1 MNDVF
6 SPGFTEFMPLS
17 RPEQLRL
24 GSFKKHHISDSDPLR
39 FLPPFKRT
47 RASFEK
53 TSSQVM
59 STLSLDLLLEETSPQ
74 KQASIQLRHASGK
87 HQQESLATQLKRVLQ
102 EKQTYAPQETKAL
115 MDAKKA
121 QALRQEKEKARAL
134 QEERAKAL
142 RDTEEKARALGEEQ
156 AQVLRKQKALSYKDQ
171 EQTLED
177 NNALWEKQRQELNK
191 LLEAETLL
199 GVNSATDF
207 EELEVPY
214 RDIIALCAT

>member
-1 MNDVF
+1 
-6 SPGFTEFMPLS
+6 
-17 RPEQLRL
+17 
-24 GSFKKHHISDSDPLR
+24 
-39 FLPPFKRT
+39 
-47 RASFEK
+47 
-53 TSSQVM
+53 M

-87 HQQESLATQLKRVLQ
+87 IWQHQQESLATQLKRVLQ
-102 EKQTYAPQETKAL
+102 GKQTYALQETNAL
-115 MDAKKA
+115 MEAKKA

-199 GVNSATDF
+199 GVNLPTDF

-214 RDIIALCAT
+214 RNIIALCAT

>member
-1 MNDVF
+1 
-6 SPGFTEFMPLS
+6 
-17 RPEQLRL
+17 
-24 GSFKKHHISDSDPLR
+24 
-39 FLPPFKRT
+39 
-47 RASFEK
+47 
-53 TSSQVM
+53 
-59 STLSLDLLLEETSPQ
+59 
-74 KQASIQLRHASGK
+74 
-87 HQQESLATQLKRVLQ
+87 
-102 EKQTYAPQETKAL
+102 